1 MLYNRLKRTNLRVS
15 ELCLG
20 TMTFGGQVCE
30 KESFAI
36 MDCANDNGI
45 NFWDTANSYNCGESE
60 RIVGQALKGRRDSII
75 LATKVCNPTGNGIND
90 HGLSRRHIFAA
101 VDESLRRLATDYI
114 DIYYLHAPDYETHI
128 DETMDAMN
136 DLIHI
141 GKIRYIGVSNIPA
154 WLIADILAICDK
166 RGYVA
171 PVITQNVYNTITRGI
186 EDELVPFIKAHD
198 LSLAVF
204 NPLAGGLLTGKHNP
218 DKPAKNTRFFNNPGY
233 CSRYWL
239 QENFAAVDKMK
250 ETAQRHDMSL
260 TQMSLKW
267 CISRPHVTSVIT
279 GASHLD
285 QLKENLS
292 FVDGN
297 PLPDEILKT
306 CDEVW
311 DSLCGSRFSYHR

>member
-90 HGLSRRHIFAA
+90 HGLSRRQIFAA